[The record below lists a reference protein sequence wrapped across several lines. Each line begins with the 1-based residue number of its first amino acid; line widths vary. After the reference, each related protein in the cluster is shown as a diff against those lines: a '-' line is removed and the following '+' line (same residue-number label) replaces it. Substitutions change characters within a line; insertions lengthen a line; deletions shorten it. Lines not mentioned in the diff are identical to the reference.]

1 MDLFIQSFTNKQKNT
16 FPLQFFE
23 ILVIFSI
30 KDRIRKKGLR
40 TGGKSGYYSY
50 KGKIT
55 YVYHVLV
62 IQDDIYDIMIIQ
74 WTLIWQF
81 EFISDDIDPRLG
93 RTQQGM
99 CIRITWGS
107 ITRLTDFYINNKC
120 FGFNAPC

>member
-1 MDLFIQSFTNKQKNT
+1 M
-16 FPLQFFE
+16 QFFE